1 MKKFNRKFII
11 EKEKYKRER
20 KWKWNNKWYKSISN
34 FKNIKDKIILNKNIS

>member
-20 KWKWNNKWYKSISN
+20 KWNNKWYKSISN